1 MASGNSDTTIDFAKS
16 FDKLVPLIRNEWP
29 EVEAEALDK
38 TGGDFEQVV
47 TLVAKKTE
55 HTKTL
60 VRKQLTELHS
70 VSHEEPATAGE
81 LGRLRKMVDR
91 LQAKSHEISDY
102 VQQKMLADAKKK
114 VADNPLT
121 ALLMALGLGL
131 VLGFLLRGFGRGRR
145 AGGDA

>member
-60 VRKQLTELHS
+60 VRKQLTELQS
-70 VSHEEPATAGE
+70 VSHEEPGTAGE
-81 LGRLRKMVDR
+81 LGRLRKIVDR
-91 LQAKSHEISDY
+91 LQARSHEISE
-102 VQQKMLADAKKK
+102 KMLADAKKK
-114 VADNPLT
+114 VSDNPLT